1 MSVGMAESV
10 QGYLDA
16 HRDTYNQEFLDLL
29 RIPSVSTTPEHAG
42 DVRRGAEWVMERLK
56 RAGVPKVEL
65 IETAGH
71 PVVFGT
77 WHAALGKPTIL
88 VYGHYDVQPAD
99 PLNLWKSPAF
109 EPTMRDGRIYARG
122 SADMKSN
129 LVTLIQ
135 AVEALAAV
143 HGAPP
148 VNLTFFWEG
157 EEEIGSP
164 HALEAIEANKD
175 RLKADAVLSCDGG
188 MEGPNTASLNVSLK
202 GMTGLQIDLR
212 TSSTDLHSGMYGAT
226 VPNALQALAKLAY
239 SFHDADGRV
248 AIQGFYDDVVEL
260 SPHERAELAAHPQSE
275 AELLEEAGVSAA
287 WGEPGYSAKERQG
300 ARPTI
305 DFNGIWGGFQGEGTK
320 TVTPAEAHLKVTSRL
335 VPNQDPAKIS
345 DLIKKHALAYAPE
358 GATVTFSNVEHGAP
372 AYAVPRDNPLQATAE
387 RVLTEQ
393 YGSKPVIERSGG
405 SVPIT
410 ATFKAVLGLDTV
422 TIGFGLPGS
431 NVHAPNEWFREEDLD
446 RARKVY
452 AAYLSAF

>member
-1 MSVGMAESV
+1 MAKSV

-16 HRDTYNQEFLDLL
+16 HRDAFNQEFLELL

-42 DVRRGAEWVMERLK
+42 DTRQCAEWVMDRMK
-56 RAGVPKVEL
+56 RGGVPEVEL
-65 IETAGH
+65 VETAGH
-71 PVVFGT
+71 PVVLGA
-77 WHAALGKPTIL
+77 WHAAPGKPTIL
-88 VYGHYDVQPAD
+88 IYGHYDVQPAD
-99 PLNLWKSPAF
+99 PLDLWTSPPF
-109 EPTMRDGRIYARG
+109 EPTLRDGKIYARG

-129 LVTLIQ
+129 LLTLLQ

-148 VNLTFFWEG
+148 VNLIFFWEG

-164 HALEAIEANKD
+164 HAREAIEANKD
-175 RLKADAVLSCDGG
+175 RLKADGVLSCDGG
-188 MEGPNTASLNVSLK
+188 MEGPNTGSLLVSLK

-226 VPNALQALAKLAY
+226 VPNALQALAKLAN
-239 SFHDADGRV
+239 SFHDKDGRV
-248 AIQGFYDDVVEL
+248 AIDGFYDDVVALTTE
-260 SPHERAELAAHPQSE
+260 ERAEIAAHPQTE
-275 AELLEEAGVSAA
+275 AELLEEAGVSAT
-287 WGEPGYSAKERQG
+287 WGEPGFSAKERQG
-300 ARPTI
+300 SRPTV

-335 VPNQDPAKIS
+335 VPNQDPAKIAE
-345 DLIKKHALAYAPE
+345 LIKKHAQTHAPE
-358 GATVTFSNVEHGAP
+358 GATVTFSNSEHGAR

-393 YGSKPVIERSGG
+393 YGNKPVIERSGG

-431 NVHAPNEWFREEDLD
+431 NVHAPNEWFREDDLD
-446 RARKVY
+446 RARTVY

>member
-1 MSVGMAESV
+1 MAESV

-16 HRDTYNQEFLDLL
+16 HRNAYNQEFLELL
-29 RIPSVSTTPEHAG
+29 RIPSISTTPEHAG
-42 DVRRGAEWVMERLK
+42 DTRKCAEWVMDRMK
-56 RAGVPKVEL
+56 RAGVPDVEL
-65 IETAGH
+65 VETAGH
-71 PVVFGT
+71 PVILGT
-77 WHAALGKPTIL
+77 WHAAPGKPTIL

-99 PLNLWKSPAF
+99 PIDLWTTPPF
-109 EPTMRDGRIYARG
+109 EPTLRDGKIYARG
-122 SADMKSN
+122 AADMKSN
-129 LVTLIQ
+129 LITLLQ
-135 AVEALAAV
+135 AVEALAAI

-175 RLKADAVLSCDGG
+175 RLKADGVLSCDGG
-188 MEGPNTASLNVSLK
+188 MEGPNTGSLLVSLK

-212 TSSTDLHSGMYGAT
+212 TSATDLHSGMYGAT
-226 VPNALQALAKLAY
+226 VPNALQALAKLAN
-239 SFHDADGRV
+239 SFHDRNGRV
-248 AIQGFYDDVVEL
+248 AVEGFYDDVVEL
-260 SPHERAELAAHPQSE
+260 TPEERAEIAAHPQTE
-275 AELLEEAGVSAA
+275 AELLEEAGVTST
-287 WGEPGYSAKERQG
+287 WGEPGFSAKERQG
-300 ARPTI
+300 SRPTI

-345 DLIKKHALAYAPE
+345 ELIKKHALVHAPE
-358 GATVTFSNVEHGAP
+358 GATVTFSNAEHGAP

-393 YGSKPVIERSGG
+393 YGDKPVIERSGG

-431 NVHAPNEWFREEDLD
+431 NVHAPNEWFRQDDLD
-446 RARKVY
+446 RARTVY

>member
-1 MSVGMAESV
+1 MADSV

-16 HRDTYNQEFLDLL
+16 HRDAFNQEFLELL

-42 DVRRGAEWVMERLK
+42 DTRKCAEWVMDRMK
-56 RAGVPKVEL
+56 RAGVPEVDL
-65 IETAGH
+65 AETAGH
-71 PVVFGT
+71 PVVLGT
-77 WHAALGKPTIL
+77 WHAAPGKPTIL

-99 PLNLWKSPAF
+99 PLDLWTSPPF
-109 EPTMRDGRIYARG
+109 EPTLRDGKIYARG

-129 LVTLIQ
+129 LLTMLQ
-135 AVEALAAV
+135 AVETLASV

-164 HALEAIEANKD
+164 HAREAIEANKD
-175 RLKADAVLSCDGG
+175 RLKADGVLSCDGG
-188 MEGPNTASLNVSLK
+188 MEGPNTASLLVSLK

-226 VPNALQALAKLAY
+226 VPNALQSLAKLAN
-239 SFHDADGRV
+239 SFHDKDGRV
-248 AIQGFYDDVVEL
+248 LVEGFYDDVVEL
-260 SPHERAELAAHPQSE
+260 TPEERAEIAAHPQSE
-275 AELLEEAGVSAA
+275 AELLEEAGVSAP
-287 WGEPGYSAKERQG
+287 WGEPGFSAKERQG
-300 ARPTI
+300 SRPTI

-335 VPNQDPAKIS
+335 VPNQDPAKIAE
-345 DLIKKHALAYAPE
+345 LIKKHAQTHAPD
-358 GATVTFSNVEHGAP
+358 GATVTFSHSEHGAR

-387 RVLTEQ
+387 KVLTEQ
-393 YGSKPVIERSGG
+393 YAGKPVIERSGG

-431 NVHAPNEWFREEDLD
+431 NVHAPNEWFREADLD
-446 RARKVY
+446 RARTVY